1 MVITRP
7 RHPVEGTYSGDGY
20 ASRDVPCVLQAPSA
34 GSFGMKGPGSG
45 ACKGNSLRKSS
56 DGKKRM
62 KLREKPMREGEWV
75 GDGQIVP
82 WISTMTLLMTA
93 CLRRATMRVALR
105 RSKPSRY
112 ALIPYYTRFFILH
125 FIAGM
130 SIPQTT
136 PTVCS
141 PTSYPETTPP
151 QTHSHKHSTSLTPS
165 GFENPSQLTVDTSSS
180 KLPKVTI
187 QSYDIQP
194 IIRSCFGAL
203 PESHIW

>member
-1 MVITRP
+1 
-7 RHPVEGTYSGDGY
+7 
-20 ASRDVPCVLQAPSA
+20 
-34 GSFGMKGPGSG
+34 
-45 ACKGNSLRKSS
+45 
-56 DGKKRM
+56 M

-93 CLRRATMRVALR
+93 CLRRATMKVALR

-141 PTSYPETTPP
+141 PTSYPDHPRTRAPRKEVDKQAALHIIPDCCAMGWLLLLCLN
-151 QTHSHKHSTSLTPS
+151 SVGLR
-165 GFENPSQLTVDTSSS
+165 GINRVFLIEND
-180 KLPKVTI
+180 K
-187 QSYDIQP
+187 
-194 IIRSCFGAL
+194 II
-203 PESHIW
+203 WQD